1 MFKGIRGVFIRVE
14 NIEEATERY
23 LKLFGGKLTQR
34 HVFEDLGFDTSVI
47 SYDNGSFIELISP
60 TNEDGPVARALKA
73 RGEGVHQ
80 VSFDND
86 DPRACIEHLRAEGVR
101 LVNDPGPGEPVTQQI
116 FVHPR
121 ELNGVLAQVAN
132 TPLD

>member
-1 MFKGIRGVFIRVE
+1 
-14 NIEEATERY
+14 
-23 LKLFGGKLTQR
+23 
-34 HVFEDLGFDTSVI
+34 
-47 SYDNGSFIELISP
+47 
-60 TNEDGPVARALKA
+60 VARALKS
-73 RGEGVHQ
+73 RGEGLHQ
-80 VSFDND
+80 ISFDND
-86 DPRACIEHLRAEGVR
+86 DPRACLEHLRAEGAR